1 MTLEMRAGARENI
14 ELTVLLADGSEAVAQ
29 NMSAGGI
36 YLVLPPGTA
45 VADWL
50 SFQLDVPGAG
60 LRFSASGEV
69 VRRDAGTA
77 MGVALKLHHLTL
89 VPTEPVGPVLDC
101 SN

>member
-1 MTLEMRAGARENI
+1 MTLEMRAGVRENI
-14 ELTVLLADGSEAVAQ
+14 ELTVLLADGSEAVAE
-29 NMSAGGI
+29 NMSATGI
-36 YLVLPPGTA
+36 YLRLRPGTA

-69 VRRDAGTA
+69 VRRDAGST
-77 MGVALKLHHLTL
+77 MGVALKLHQLTL
-89 VPTEPVGPVLDC
+89 VPTDAVAPVLDC